1 MSAIRY
7 WAEQALEANRLAHT
21 PNAQDQVGAET
32 GPFLSARALGMTLLA
47 MHDAYMGASGGAS
60 FPVLAPADYM
70 PPAPPIGAALDPGHA
85 AAAAGYAVLSALYA
99 KPGQPGRSL
108 APELSAAWDEYAVL
122 HQPDRPSITYG
133 QSVAKAVVL
142 WRSADD
148 PFRNAAFL
156 PTGLPYDHDEAP
168 REPGQGFAGVAWGE
182 VAPFAVPRQDLDP
195 PFGGIPGNLRADSP
209 DYQAEFE
216 EVRLFGAHRS
226 GHRTPEQ
233 TLIGTY
239 WAYDGPRRIGT
250 PPRLYMQV
258 ALAVLDRHAP
268 TLPEE
273 QLINVLASVAVAMA
287 DAGIQAW
294 HYKYSS
300 DHMLWRPALGIP
312 KAPLNTPLP
321 PDPQWVPLGRPDTN
335 GTGSEQT
342 PNFPAY
348 PSGHATFG
356 TSAFQV
362 LRRFLKHHDAALPF
376 DPMTEPDGIAF
387 TFTSDEHDGV
397 NVDPVTRQAR
407 PRVPRNYEGLW
418 NAIVDNSES
427 RIWLGV
433 HWRMDGISV
442 TVDGKATHGKPEAP
456 SQLGAVGGVHLG
468 WEIANALADAKGYA

>member
-1 MSAIRY
+1 MSAICY

-47 MHDAYMGASGGAS
+47 MHDAYMGVSGGAK
-60 FPVLAPADYM
+60 FPVLVPADYTPPG
-70 PPAPPIGAALDPGHA
+70 PPAGVALNAGHA
-85 AAAAGYAVLSALYA
+85 AAAAGYAVLGALYA
-99 KPGQPGRSL
+99 KPGQSGRSL
-108 APELSAAWDEYAVL
+108 APELSAAWEKYAAL
-122 HQPDRPSITYG
+122 HQPDRPSIMYG
-133 QSVAKAVVL
+133 QDVAKAVVM

-148 PFRNAAFL
+148 PFRNATFL

-168 REPGQGFAGVAWGE
+168 REPGQGFAGAAWGRA
-182 VAPFAVPRQDLDP
+182 APFAVPLQDLDP
-195 PFGGIPGNLRADSP
+195 PFGGSPGNLRADSP
-209 DYQAEFE
+209 DYQAEFN
-216 EVRLFGAHRS
+216 EVRLSGAHRS
-226 GHRTPEQ
+226 ADRTPEQ

-258 ALAVLDRHAP
+258 VLAVLDRHAP
-268 TLPEE
+268 TLPQD
-273 QLINVLASVAVAMA
+273 QLIGVLASVAVAMA

-294 HYKYSS
+294 HYKYSPV
-300 DHMLWRPALGIP
+300 HMLWRPALGIP
-312 KAPLNTPLP
+312 GAPSGTPLP

-335 GTGSEQT
+335 GTGTEQT

-356 TSAFQV
+356 ASAFQV
-362 LRRFLKHHDAALPF
+362 LRRFLRHNDAALMF
-376 DPMTEPDGIAF
+376 DPLTEADGIGF
-387 TFTSDEHDGV
+387 TFISDEHDGV

-407 PRVPRNYEGLW
+407 PRVPRDYDGLW
-418 NAIVDNSES
+418 EAIVDNSES

-442 TVDGKATHGKPEAP
+442 VAGGKTVHGRPGTPGE
-456 SQLGAVGGVHLG
+456 LGTVGGVHLG
-468 WEIANALADAKGYA
+468 WEIANALATAKGYN